1 MPDGDP
7 ASMADMI
14 NTGNAMAIIGGI
26 LISVAIAFV
35 CGTVV
40 MYITRLIFSFRYQK
54 KLRTVGALWCG
65 IALTAISYFAVF
77 KGLKGTSV
85 IPAHAM
91 AWMEHHTLAM
101 LVAMVVGW
109 SLLMSLLS
117 LLKINILRLTVLAGT
132 FSLALAFAGNDLVNF
147 IGVFVAGVDAYDV
160 AKTTGDSSMLMGS
173 LNDPVVANML
183 ILFLSGLVMVVTLWF
198 SKKARAVSD
207 TEINL
212 ARQDVGVER
221 FGSTSIS
228 RAIVRSAL
236 NVNRNYEKYTPDR
249 IQRFVASR
257 FVPVLNRKDKA
268 PFDLIRATVNLTV
281 ASILISSATSLQ
293 LPLSTTYVTFM
304 VAMGSS
310 LSDRA
315 WGRESA
321 VYRITGVLT
330 VIAGWFFTALVAFTI
345 AFVVAAALVWGGTI
359 ALVVL
364 TVLCAYLLFESTVL
378 HNRKLKKDAAKEAEM
393 KALSDEGSIV
403 DRCIREV
410 TDTMSKVTTI
420 YNQTL
425 IGLFN
430 EDRKLLKQMV
440 RESEALYQAAHERK
454 HEVLPTL
461 LELQENYVETG
472 HYYVQ
477 IVDYLDEVAKALVHI
492 TRPSFD
498 HINNN
503 HEGFRVDQL
512 EDLKRVTEQ
521 VSTIYTKINEM
532 LRTNRFEQLDEI
544 LRLRDELFDT
554 LAAAIKS
561 QIKRVKAK
569 ASTTRSSI
577 LYLTIINETKTMV
590 LQSRNLLKSQ
600 KYFLR
605 KS

>member
-1 MPDGDP
+1 M
-7 ASMADMI
+7 
-14 NTGNAMAIIGGI
+14 
-26 LISVAIAFV
+26 
-35 CGTVV
+35 
-40 MYITRLIFSFRYQK
+40 
-54 KLRTVGALWCG
+54 
-65 IALTAISYFAVF
+65 
-77 KGLKGTSV
+77 
-85 IPAHAM
+85 
-91 AWMEHHTLAM
+91 
-101 LVAMVVGW
+101 
-109 SLLMSLLS
+109 
-117 LLKINILRLTVLAGT
+117 
-132 FSLALAFAGNDLVNF
+132 
-147 IGVFVAGVDAYDV
+147 
-160 AKTTGDSSMLMGS
+160 
-173 LNDPVVANML
+173 
-183 ILFLSGLVMVVTLWF
+183 
-198 SKKARAVSD
+198 
-207 TEINL
+207 
-212 ARQDVGVER
+212 
-221 FGSTSIS
+221 
-228 RAIVRSAL
+228 
-236 NVNRNYEKYTPDR
+236 
-249 IQRFVASR
+249 
-257 FVPVLNRKDKA
+257 
-268 PFDLIRATVNLTV
+268 
-281 ASILISSATSLQ
+281 
-293 LPLSTTYVTFM
+293 
-304 VAMGSS
+304 
-310 LSDRA
+310 
-315 WGRESA
+315 
-321 VYRITGVLT
+321 
-330 VIAGWFFTALVAFTI
+330 
-345 AFVVAAALVWGGTI
+345 
-359 ALVVL
+359 L

-430 EDRKLLKQMV
+430 EDRN
-440 RESEALYQAAHERK
+440 QAAHERK

-512 EDLKRVTEQ
+512 EDLKRVNEQ

-600 KYFLR
+600 KYFLS

>member
-1 MPDGDP
+1 M
-7 ASMADMI
+7 
-14 NTGNAMAIIGGI
+14 
-26 LISVAIAFV
+26 
-35 CGTVV
+35 
-40 MYITRLIFSFRYQK
+40 
-54 KLRTVGALWCG
+54 
-65 IALTAISYFAVF
+65 
-77 KGLKGTSV
+77 
-85 IPAHAM
+85 
-91 AWMEHHTLAM
+91 
-101 LVAMVVGW
+101 
-109 SLLMSLLS
+109 
-117 LLKINILRLTVLAGT
+117 
-132 FSLALAFAGNDLVNF
+132 
-147 IGVFVAGVDAYDV
+147 
-160 AKTTGDSSMLMGS
+160 
-173 LNDPVVANML
+173 
-183 ILFLSGLVMVVTLWF
+183 
-198 SKKARAVSD
+198 
-207 TEINL
+207 
-212 ARQDVGVER
+212 
-221 FGSTSIS
+221 
-228 RAIVRSAL
+228 
-236 NVNRNYEKYTPDR
+236 
-249 IQRFVASR
+249 
-257 FVPVLNRKDKA
+257 
-268 PFDLIRATVNLTV
+268 
-281 ASILISSATSLQ
+281 
-293 LPLSTTYVTFM
+293 
-304 VAMGSS
+304 
-310 LSDRA
+310 
-315 WGRESA
+315 
-321 VYRITGVLT
+321 
-330 VIAGWFFTALVAFTI
+330 
-345 AFVVAAALVWGGTI
+345 
-359 ALVVL
+359 
-364 TVLCAYLLFESTVL
+364 L

-512 EDLKRVTEQ
+512 EDLKRVNEQ

-600 KYFLR
+600 KYFLS